1 MVGRRDISVGMS
13 DDRVQRRT
21 RSGRVLGSGAYEPV
35 PPQEANGPDAAARRR
50 HERAEEL
57 KRLRQEEEDLNAELE
72 LQERQNRIHLAR
84 QQLSITATGTVR
96 ATPSIA
102 PPESEATTAPS
113 LHDASSRS
121 SGSIRLATPETYY
134 GKSLKE
140 HTNFMWQCDVNFR
153 RDPRQF
159 SDDASKVL
167 YAMQYLRAE
176 PRDRWRAQEATF
188 GRDQATWQEF
198 SDFLLDLIQNPV
210 NRLLTQA
217 QRYSDAR
224 QKPNQS
230 VHSYVTYVENLE
242 DELEPYSEDQ
252 RRLHL
257 LTTLRPELRTAI
269 TSHQNIPESRAG
281 LIALAA
287 RLEENLGATHG
298 HSATKSTGPRRA
310 PAQTANTNVNTNSS
324 TNPNTIPVGGT
335 RM

>member
-1 MVGRRDISVGMS
+1 
-13 DDRVQRRT
+13 
-21 RSGRVLGSGAYEPV
+21 
-35 PPQEANGPDAAARRR
+35 
-50 HERAEEL
+50 
-57 KRLRQEEEDLNAELE
+57 
-72 LQERQNRIHLAR
+72 
-84 QQLSITATGTVR
+84 VR

-335 RM
+335 RTQVVAGTYPARSQRGGGGRGAGGRGASRGGRRGHSSDLSHITCYRCGQIGHYSTTCTLPAPGGGNDSAPKNGKS